1 MKRMRDTTTTQR
13 QSATWILS
21 VLLMGLFIT
30 NIDVAVV
37 NVATPSI
44 HERLQASGSELQLA
58 VSGYTLSY
66 AMLLITG
73 ARLGEMYGYRR
84 LFLTG
89 LGVFTIASLACGLA
103 PDAIGLILA
112 RVVQGAGA
120 ALMVPQVL
128 IGIQLNFEGATRT
141 RAIGYYAVSLSVGA
155 VAGQVLGGALIS
167 ANLFDTGWRLIFL
180 INIPIGAAVM
190 AAGLKFLPRDRGGRP
205 RRLDLRGVGLLSATV
220 LFALLPLILGHT
232 QGWPL
237 WVWLCLAASLI
248 PFAGF
253 VGVERRLAA
262 RDECP
267 LFNLHVVT
275 KPPIAWGLAAYASA
289 SLTYFSLLFTLALFL
304 QQGLG
309 KSPLYSGLA
318 LVSWVAAFGI
328 GGPVVPL
335 LPPRAMP
342 FVAPFGYV
350 VLALSYAAISAGA
363 FTGYYGTLFL
373 FLLLG
378 FGGLGSGIGFTA
390 NIRHLTAAASSRYAA
405 DMSGIITAVQ
415 QIAGLTGIATFGT
428 AYFSLVPT
436 PDRHS
441 AMYGFAIISAGF
453 TIMALLAT
461 AAARRSNQAER
472 AVREKQPAVVARQGR

>member
-73 ARLGEMYGYRR
+73 ARLGDMYGYRR

-89 LGVFTIASLACGLA
+89 LGLFTIASLACGLA

-167 ANLFDTGWRLIFL
+167 ANLFDTGWR
-180 INIPIGAAVM
+180 PIS
-190 AAGLKFLPRDRGGRP
+190 
-205 RRLDLRGVGLLSATV
+205 LSTSRSA
-220 LFALLPLILGHT
+220 
-232 QGWPL
+232 
-237 WVWLCLAASLI
+237 
-248 PFAGF
+248 
-253 VGVERRLAA
+253 
-262 RDECP
+262 
-267 LFNLHVVT
+267 
-275 KPPIAWGLAAYASA
+275 PP
-289 SLTYFSLLFTLALFL
+289 
-304 QQGLG
+304 
-309 KSPLYSGLA
+309 
-318 LVSWVAAFGI
+318 
-328 GGPVVPL
+328 
-335 LPPRAMP
+335 
-342 FVAPFGYV
+342 
-350 VLALSYAAISAGA
+350 
-363 FTGYYGTLFL
+363 
-373 FLLLG
+373 
-378 FGGLGSGIGFTA
+378 
-390 NIRHLTAAASSRYAA
+390 
-405 DMSGIITAVQ
+405 
-415 QIAGLTGIATFGT
+415 
-428 AYFSLVPT
+428 
-436 PDRHS
+436 
-441 AMYGFAIISAGF
+441 
-453 TIMALLAT
+453 
-461 AAARRSNQAER
+461 
-472 AVREKQPAVVARQGR
+472 